1 MSIQEKFEAVNS
13 AEYDKNAKPAV
24 DIDLSLCANEDEKA
38 RMIHIVNRLAK
49 SPCGLET
56 LEIAKEGKFTFSF
69 FEPGVKCFGACDEA
83 GNWIKLA
90 PNAPDDKLVGTLC
103 HEARHAGQFVR
114 GAHEAFGVQ
123 DVRSELILFR
133 SMEADAQTYAVTACE
148 ELKQQGDAGP
158 YAQFKDRYPEIE
170 GAFSRAL
177 EKNGGK
183 VDHEVMTATFKGWYD
198 QLRTKTV
205 YEESYQIEPMQK
217 EVLALREGKAPSLMY
232 TNSVGGEEAV
242 AMAAW
247 TKHGNYFT
255 DDPKI
260 LESGKYLDVAKMSM
274 DDIKTFFD
282 IRQQLTGLEPDKSVD
297 TIPVRPDT
305 VFSDRPRMGG
315 RPIAP
320 LFESMKQAES
330 ISRILKFKNEVRSD
344 EDRYK
349 YQVEKSRIVS
359 AITAKKV
366 R

>member
-1 MSIQEKFEAVNS
+1 MSIQEKFKTVNAV
-13 AEYDKNAKPAV
+13 EYDKNAKPAV
-24 DIDLSLCANEDEKA
+24 DVDLSLCRTEEEKA

-69 FEPGVKCFGACDEA
+69 FEPGVRCFGACDEA
-83 GNWIKLA
+83 GNWIKLN
-90 PNAPDDKLVGTLC
+90 PTAPDDKLVGTLC

-148 ELKQQGDAGP
+148 ELKQQGDAAP

-170 GAFSRAL
+170 KAFSNAL
-177 EKNGGK
+177 AKNGGQ
-183 VDHEVMTATFKGWYD
+183 VNNEVMTSTFKGWYD

-217 EVLALREGKAPSLMY
+217 EVVDLREGKAPTLLY
-232 TNSVGGEEAV
+232 TNSVSGEEAV

-260 LESGKYLDVAKMSM
+260 LETGKYLDVSEKSM
-274 DDIKTFFD
+274 EDIKAFFAF
-282 IRQQLTGLEPDKSVD
+282 RKELTGLEPDKSIE
-297 TIPVRPDT
+297 TIPTRPDT
-305 VFSDRPRMGG
+305 VKSDRPRMGE

-320 LFESMKQAES
+320 LFDAMTQSSAL
-330 ISRILKFKNEVRSD
+330 SRILQFKNEIRTDKSSA
-344 EDRYK
+344 
-349 YQVEKSRIVS
+349 QFNTEKARVIS
-359 AITAKKV
+359 ALTAK
-366 R
+366 RAR